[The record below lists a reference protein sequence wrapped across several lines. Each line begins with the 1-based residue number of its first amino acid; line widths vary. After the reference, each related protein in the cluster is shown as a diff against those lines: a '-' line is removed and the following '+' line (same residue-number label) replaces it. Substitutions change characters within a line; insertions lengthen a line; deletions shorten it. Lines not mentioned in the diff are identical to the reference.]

1 MNFKPQITVITEETR
16 RDAAYSYGK
25 KNPHKS
31 IQYKTYKEL
40 KKNIKRH
47 LEENIEDTVSVSR
60 SRRGGWGE
68 FYEIWTLVSGKPKI
82 VKQGWM

>member
-25 KNPHKS
+25 KSPYKS

-40 KKNIKRH
+40 KKNIKKH
-47 LEENIEDTVSVSR
+47 LEENIEDTVSVLR
-60 SRRGGWGE
+60 SRRGEWGE
-68 FYEIWTLVSGKPKI
+68 FYEIWTLLDGKPVI
-82 VKQGWM
+82 VRSGWM